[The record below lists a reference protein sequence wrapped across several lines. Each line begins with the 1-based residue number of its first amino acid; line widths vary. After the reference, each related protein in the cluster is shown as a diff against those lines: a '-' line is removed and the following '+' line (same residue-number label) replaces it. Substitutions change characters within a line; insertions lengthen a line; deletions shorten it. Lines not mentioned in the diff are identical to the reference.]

1 MMTFIQT
8 LFLVASMMFANPPKA
23 MVSNLSGKVT
33 DSITG
38 EPLIFVS
45 VKILQSGKLVHGT
58 ETDIDGNYF
67 FSSLALGL
75 YDVEVEYVGYRKTMI
90 KNFEIRPGKDHR
102 LDIKMNSDNDVL
114 KEVMVVAYKVPII
127 EFDNTAQGITIT
139 ADKIRNLSTK
149 SVNAITTSAACISTP
164 KGEEISIRGS
174 RSNETVFF
182 VDGVRVSGNVI
193 PQSEISY
200 NTPSH
205 RDPAINTTPN
215 TESYAKINENQFK
228 SVTDEPLSTFAL
240 DVDRAAYSNV
250 RRMLNYGQLPSADA
264 VRIEEMINY
273 FQYNYPAPKDKDII
287 GVTTNF
293 TDCPWNKEFK
303 LLHVGVQ
310 SKKMDVKEMPLSN
323 IVFLIDV
330 SGSMS
335 DPNKLPL
342 VIASCKILL
351 EQLRP
356 DDKVAIVTYAGHAGV
371 ALPSTK
377 ASERAKI
384 IAALDGLTSGG
395 STAGAQGIITAYQIA
410 KENFIIKGNN
420 RVILA
425 TDGDFNVGISD
436 NQSLEKLIEEKRS
449 IGVFLSVLGYGM
461 GNYKDDK
468 MQILADKGNGNHSYI
483 DNMQEAI
490 KVLHNEFGGTMYAI
504 AKDVKFQIE
513 FNPATVSYYRL
524 VGYENRMLSKEDF
537 NNDTKDGGELGL
549 GHQMTA
555 IYEIGTTDSANDR
568 MLGVDPLKYQSAVK
582 KDKNLNNLDE
592 LATIKFRYKEPDADK
607 SKKWEQVIKNTLATH
622 LELNDDVRFAI
633 AVAYSGLLLRDGQ
646 TLSSKSFVPMIEMAT
661 GAKGNDTD
669 GYRSEFIKMMK
680 VADGI
685 KSNTLSVST
694 NE

>member
-1 MMTFIQT
+1 MTFIQT
-8 LFLVASMMFANPPKA
+8 LFVVATMMFANPTKP
-23 MVSNLSGKVT
+23 VVNNLSGKVT
-33 DSITG
+33 DSKSG
-38 EPLIFVS
+38 EVLIFAT
-45 VKILQSGKLVHGT
+45 VKVFQAGKFIQRT

-67 FSSLALGL
+67 FSAPPVGL
-75 YDVEVEYVGYRKTMI
+75 IDIEVQYVGYEAIMI
-90 KNFEIRPGKDHR
+90 KNFEIKLGKDHR
-102 LDIKMNSDNDVL
+102 LDLKMNIDNNIL
-114 KEVMVVAYKVPII
+114 NEVQIVAYKVPLVEI
-127 EFDNTAQGITIT
+127 DNTSQGTTIT
-139 ADKIRNLSTK
+139 AEKIRNLPTN
-149 SVNAITTSAACISTP
+149 SVDAITTTAAGNSSST
-164 KGEEISIRGS
+164 GSEISVRGS
-174 RSNETVFF
+174 RSNETVYFL
-182 VDGVRVSGNVI
+182 DGVRVSGNLI
-193 PQSEISY
+193 PQSEIS
-200 NTPSH
+200 N
-205 RDPAINTTPN
+205 NTPN

-228 SVTDEPLSTFAL
+228 FVTDEPLSTFAL

-250 RRMLNYGQLPSADA
+250 RRMLNYGQLPPADA

-293 TDCPWNKEFK
+293 TDCPWNKELK

-310 SKKMDVKEMPLSN
+310 SKKMDVKKMPLSN

-335 DPNKLPL
+335 DDNKLPL

-371 ALPSTK
+371 ALQSTK
-377 ASERAKI
+377 ASEKAKI
-384 IAALDGLTSGG
+384 IAALDGLESGG

-410 KENFIIKGNN
+410 KENFITKGNN

-449 IGVFLSVLGYGM
+449 TGIFLSVLGYGM
-461 GNYKDDK
+461 GNYQDDK
-468 MQILADKGNGNHSYI
+468 MQILADKGNGNHAYI
-483 DNMQEAI
+483 DNMQEAN
-490 KVLHNEFGGTMYAI
+490 KVLHNEFGGTMYTI

-524 VGYENRMLSKEDF
+524 VGYENRMLNKEDF
-537 NNDTKDGGELGL
+537 NNDAKDGGELGL

-555 IYEIGTTDSANDR
+555 IYEIGTTASAADGI
-568 MLGVDPLKYQSAVK
+568 LSVDPLKYQSNSN
-582 KDKNLNNLDE
+582 KDKNLGNLDE

-607 SKKWEQVIKNTLATH
+607 SKKWEQVIKNTLVSQS
-622 LELNDDVRFAI
+622 ELNDDVRFAI
-633 AVAYSGLLLRDGQ
+633 AVAYGGLLLRDGQ
-646 TLSSKSFVPMIEMAT
+646 TLSSKSFAPMIDMAT
-661 GAKGNDTD
+661 AAKGKDDD
-669 GYRSEFIKMMK
+669 GYRNEFIKLMR

-685 KSNTLSVST
+685 KSNTLSASIHD
-694 NE
+694 

>member
-8 LFLVASMMFANPPKA
+8 LFVVATMMFANPTKP
-23 MVSNLSGKVT
+23 VVNNLSGKVT
-33 DSITG
+33 DSKSG
-38 EPLIFVS
+38 EVLIFAT
-45 VKILQSGKLVHGT
+45 VKVFQAGKFIQRT

-67 FSSLALGL
+67 FSAPPVGL
-75 YDVEVEYVGYRKTMI
+75 IDIEVQYVGYEAIMI
-90 KNFEIRPGKDHR
+90 KNFEIKLGKDHR
-102 LDIKMNSDNDVL
+102 LDFKMNIDNNIL
-114 KEVMVVAYKVPII
+114 NEVQIVAYKVPLVEI
-127 EFDNTAQGITIT
+127 DNTSQGTTIT
-139 ADKIRNLSTK
+139 AEKIRTLPTK
-149 SVNAITTSAACISTP
+149 SVDAITTTVAGVSSST
-164 KGEEISIRGS
+164 GAEISVRGS
-174 RSNETVFF
+174 RSNETVYFL
-182 VDGVRVSGNVI
+182 DGVRVNGNLI
-193 PQSEISY
+193 PQSEIS
-200 NTPSH
+200 N
-205 RDPAINTTPN
+205 NTPN
-215 TESYAKINENQFK
+215 TESYTKINENQFK
-228 SVTDEPLSTFAL
+228 FVTDEPLSTFAL

-250 RRMLNYGQLPSADA
+250 RRMLNYGQLPPADA

-293 TDCPWNKEFK
+293 TDCPWNKELK

-310 SKKMDVKEMPLSN
+310 SKKMDVKKMPLSN

-335 DPNKLPL
+335 DDNKLPL

-371 ALPSTK
+371 ALQSTK
-377 ASERAKI
+377 ASEKAKI
-384 IAALDGLTSGG
+384 IAALDGLESGG

-410 KENFIIKGNN
+410 KENFITKGNN

-449 IGVFLSVLGYGM
+449 TGIFLSVLGYGM
-461 GNYKDDK
+461 GNYQDDK
-468 MQILADKGNGNHSYI
+468 MQILADKGNGNHAYI
-483 DNMQEAI
+483 DNMQEAN
-490 KVLHNEFGGTMYAI
+490 KVLHNEFGGTMYTI

-524 VGYENRMLSKEDF
+524 VGYENRMLNKEDF
-537 NNDTKDGGELGL
+537 NNDAKDGGELGL

-555 IYEIGTTDSANDR
+555 IYEIGTTASAADGI
-568 MLGVDPLKYQSAVK
+568 LSVDPLKYQSNSN
-582 KDKNLNNLDE
+582 KDKNLGNLDE

-607 SKKWEQVIKNTLATH
+607 SKKWEQVIKNTLVSQS
-622 LELNDDVRFAI
+622 ELNDDVRFAI
-633 AVAYSGLLLRDGQ
+633 AVAYGGLLLRDGQ
-646 TLSSKSFVPMIEMAT
+646 TLSSKSFAPMIEMAT
-661 GAKGNDTD
+661 AAKGKDDD
-669 GYRSEFIKMMK
+669 GYRNEFIKLMR

-685 KSNTLSVST
+685 KSNTLSASIHD
-694 NE
+694 